1 MLFNSDQFLFAFL
14 PITLV
19 GFFALGTVSRMWA
32 LRWIIFVSLLF
43 YAWWRPLN
51 VLLIAPSILINF
63 ALARTLQ
70 RLSEDERGRRTSRLV
85 LLLGIAFNIA
95 FLGYFKYIDF
105 GRSTINDIFGTN
117 LVLTHIILPLGISF
131 ITFQK
136 IAFLVDVHAKRVRQF
151 TLQDYALF
159 VLFFP
164 QLIAGPIVHYREM
177 MPQFHSASCRFNK
190 ENFAVGLTLLSFGLF
205 KKVVLADHIATLV
218 TPIYSEAAS
227 GNEVSL
233 LPAWAAAVGFTLQI
247 YFDFS
252 GYSDMALGLAR
263 FFGIR
268 LPQNFYSP
276 LKASSIID
284 FWLRWHMTLTRF
296 LTAYIYNPLTL
307 WLTRQRAAKGRPGL
321 AGSKT
326 TIGAFIYLLMFPIL
340 LTMFVS
346 GLWHGA
352 AYGFVV
358 WGLLNGFYLA
368 TNHAWRL
375 IRPQLWSDRQSYGRF
390 MQPLGRLLTFT
401 SVAVAMVFFRSPTL
415 TSAIDLMKGLIGHNG
430 VALPQAIFDHLGPVA
445 GWLHRG
451 GVASVDSELWSGQE
465 FTRMVMWIFALMLI
479 ALACPNTLQILARYE
494 PALGVKPLTS
504 NFAGR
509 RIEWNPCL
517 PWAIGMSIVTA
528 IGIFFVGGES
538 EFLYWQF

>member
-1 MLFNSDQFLFAFL
+1 MLFNSYQFLFAFL
-14 PITLV
+14 PIALV

-32 LRWIIFVSLLF
+32 LRWIIFVSLFF

-70 RLSEDERGRRTSRLV
+70 RLSEDEKRRRTSRLV

-105 GRSTINDIFGTN
+105 GRSTINDIFSTN

-177 MPQFHSASCRFNK
+177 MPQFNGASCRFNT

-205 KKVVLADHIATLV
+205 KKVVLADHMATV
-218 TPIYSEAAS
+218 ITPIYNEAAS

-233 LPAWAAAVGFTLQI
+233 LLAWAAAVGFTLQI

-284 FWLRWHMTLTRF
+284 FWLRWHITLTRF

-307 WLTRQRAAKGRPGL
+307 WLTRRRLANGRPGL
-321 AGSKT
+321 AGTNT
-326 TIGAFIYLLMFPIL
+326 TIGTFASLLMLPIL

-352 AYGFVV
+352 GYGFII
-358 WGLLNGFYLA
+358 WGLLHGFYLT

-375 IRPQLWSDRQSYGRF
+375 IRPKLWSDKPSYERF
-390 MQPLGRLLTFT
+390 MKPLGWLLTFT
-401 SVAVAMVFFRSPTL
+401 SVAAAMVFFRSPTL
-415 TSAIDLMKGLIGHNG
+415 ASAIDLMNGLIGQNG
-430 VALPQAIFDHLGPVA
+430 AALPQAVYDHLGA
-445 GWLHRG
+445 GWLQRI
-451 GVASVDSELWSGQE
+451 GVVSVPPELWSSHE
-465 FTRMVMWIFALMLI
+465 FGRMVMWIFGPMLI
-479 ALACPNTLQILARYE
+479 ALICPNTLQILARYE
-494 PALGVKPLTS
+494 PALGVKPPPTTFASRLT
-504 NFAGR
+504 
-509 RIEWNPCL
+509 EWRPSL
-517 PWAIGMSIVTA
+517 PWAIGMSTVTA
-528 IGIFFVGGES
+528 SAIFFLGGHG